1 MLGTYKR
8 RNNGYSLIE
17 LMTVIGVLGIVMGLL
32 YAYSEQGWKLFY
44 QSYGRGLSQVKAKLA
59 IRILSQELKEANKAR
74 LTIGQGNTYGI
85 PMPEDAK
92 DNTSFI
98 YFTKP
103 KFYESTGDIIAYDYV
118 LYYFAKPKESQEPSQ
133 RFDRKRRI
141 SNETEFTILKSI
153 KYLEQSKYYT
163 EDESKSWPF
172 MPPIIEISKSRL
184 PEDDTFLETL
194 KAGSEQPTTE
204 PPTGLTEASFTSAQT
219 TTIQYEDQASK
230 LKAASRK
237 IPISGNFLA
246 TTLTNPFTK
255 EEASIFFNQNYTA
268 DSPIKIKVSLQ
279 EAPNLF
285 VSMPAQTEFE
295 VAVTPRN

>member
-1 MLGTYKR
+1 MLATHKR
-8 RNNGYSLIE
+8 KNNGYSLIE

-32 YAYSEQGWKLFY
+32 YAYSDQGWRLFY

-59 IRILSQELKEANKAR
+59 VRILSQELREGNKAR
-74 LTIGQGNTYGI
+74 LTIGQGNTYGVPI
-85 PMPEDAK
+85 PDDAK

-103 KFYESTGDIIAYDYV
+103 KFYESTGEVIAYDYV
-118 LYYFAKPKESQEPSQ
+118 LFYFAKPKESQDLS
-133 RFDRKRRI
+133 RKLDRKRRLD
-141 SNETEFTILKSI
+141 NEIQFSILKSI
-153 KYLEQSKYYT
+153 KFLDQSKHYT

-172 MPPIIEISKSRL
+172 MPPIIEISKSKL

-194 KAGSEQPTTE
+194 QAGAEQSATE
-204 PPTGLTEASFTSAQT
+204 PPTGLIENSSTSTQ

-230 LKAASRK
+230 LKTASRK

-246 TTLTNPFTK
+246 TALTNPFTK